1 MFLLS
6 DIKANRKLEL
16 KKRINGRKE
25 KIETGTAFKA
35 VKSATYRVWEKA
47 GGETDKAVPHIDL
60 SPLSEHPPVQSAEV
74 FIIAMN
80 DATSNT
86 HYFKNKPFQA
96 ILLFI
101 TTLVY
106 SDI

>member
-1 MFLLS
+1 M
-6 DIKANRKLEL
+6 
-16 KKRINGRKE
+16 
-25 KIETGTAFKA
+25 
-35 VKSATYRVWEKA
+35 WEKA

-106 SDI
+106 FNIENILQHTTVGQRGPVVWLQEFP